1 VEDHLDI
8 GVVGGGTAGCAAAA
22 FLARA
27 GHTVT
32 VYERVP
38 KPGPVGAGITL
49 QPSGLSVLR
58 ALGVADEVVARGA
71 KFKDLVCVTT
81 SGRSLVKLNYDDAS
95 GRAAGAFGLGVHRGV
110 IFEAVHRAALEA
122 GAKFVLGVTCEEL
135 RRDAHA
141 THHTR
146 HRHRGKRRPITIADE
161 RGNPLGTHELVIVA
175 DGARSHLRDDT
186 VIPKHVAQY
195 PWGALWFVGKDTD
208 GDLSSHL
215 HQVVEGNQ
223 QMIGMLPT
231 GKGPASIGAD
241 DPLVSLFISVR
252 ASSEPSIRRRGLA
265 AFKEHCA
272 KVSPRTA
279 PLLEQI
285 HDMDQVLFTQYHDV
299 TMYPWNTGNVVY
311 IGDAAHAMSPQ
322 LGQGCNLALMD
333 AKVLSEKIATYT
345 YLPDALD
352 AYSRE
357 RRSHLT
363 FYSWATRLLTPFF
376 QGDEPWF
383 GILRDIGMPIMMQV
397 PWMRRMMTRSM
408 CGTLTSVLGSELELE
423 S

>member
-1 VEDHLDI
+1 M
-8 GVVGGGTAGCAAAA
+8 VGGGTAGCAAAA
-22 FLARA
+22 FLARQ
-27 GHTVT
+27 GHVVT

-58 ALGVADEVVARGA
+58 ALGVADEVLARGA
-71 KFKDLVCVTT
+71 VFKDLVCETT
-81 SGRSLVKLNYDDAS
+81 SGRSLVRLNYDDADK
-95 GRAAGAFGLGVHRGV
+95 GAFGLGVHRGV
-110 IFEAVHRAALEA
+110 IFEAVHRAAREA
-122 GAKFVLGVTCEEL
+122 GARFVLGVTCEDL
-135 RRDAHA
+135 RRDAGE
-141 THHTR
+141 R
-146 HRHRGKRRPITIADE
+146 GRRNGKRRPLTIVDSDGAA
-161 RGNPLGTHELVIVA
+161 LGKHELVIVA

-195 PWGALWFVGKDTD
+195 PWGALWFVGKDTT
-208 GDLSSHL
+208 GELSGHL
-215 HQVVEGNQ
+215 HQVVEGNHE
-223 QMIGMLPT
+223 MIGMLPT
-231 GKGPASIGAD
+231 GKGPASLGSD
-241 DPLVSLFISVR
+241 DALVSLFVSMR
-252 ASSEPSIRRRGLA
+252 AISEPAFRARGLA
-265 AFKEHCA
+265 AFKAHCA
-272 KVSPRTA
+272 RVSPRTA

-285 HDMDQVLFTQYHDV
+285 HDMEQVLFTQYHDV

-333 AKVLSEKIATYT
+333 AKVLSDKLASCT

-357 RRSHLT
+357 RRAHLT

-383 GILRDIGMPIMMQV
+383 GILRDLGMPVMMRV

-408 CGTLTSVLGSELELE
+408 CGTLTSVLGAELDVG
-423 S
+423 